1 MLTDRFISLYH
12 VGYGMA
18 KGYPVS
24 KSVNLGATIAE
35 SKRVLLETKD
45 WERTKEHLN
54 YWIRSKWGFSRM
66 TVNDYIENAAARL
79 MSDTETRGL
88 LK

>member
-1 MLTDRFISLYH
+1 MP
-12 VGYGMA
+12 

-24 KSVNLGATIAE
+24 RSINLGSTIAE

-45 WERTKEHLN
+45 WDKTKEHLN

-66 TVNDYIENAAARL
+66 TVNDYIENAAAAL
-79 MSDTETRGL
+79 MKDPHTR
-88 LK
+88 